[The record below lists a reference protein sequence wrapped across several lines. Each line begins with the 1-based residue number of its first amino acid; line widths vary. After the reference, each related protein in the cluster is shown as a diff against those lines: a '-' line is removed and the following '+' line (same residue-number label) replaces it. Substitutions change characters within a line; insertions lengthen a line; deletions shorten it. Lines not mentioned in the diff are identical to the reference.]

1 MHFHHSERLSIIRSC
16 SILFYFIQIED
27 LESDCTTAKELYN
40 LIENYTV
47 PTPPEDLAVYQ
58 VGNRLSHFNDFTN

>member
-1 MHFHHSERLSIIRSC
+1 MMLSAMRFTF
-16 SILFYFIQIED
+16 SILFHLVQIED

-58 VGNRLSHFNDFTN
+58 VRKNSLT